1 MKNLLLLV
9 FAFAGS
15 VAFAQAPA
23 AAREKALAATAL
35 VRPVERGSTK
45 CGAAV
50 LVKRDEYAAWL
61 ITPGECVGTATKVE
75 VVFWPGTPSE
85 KVVKGDVVGAAG
97 SLGSIRV
104 TGVAGLPE
112 PVDLSADLK
121 PKDGA
126 KASIA
131 GFQITMPEKPHSG
144 AARFVPATLKVVQ
157 QTDSSGNATTVYYIE
172 GLFAGGDHGGL
183 VLDESGRGVGICSGG
198 FSGSFTK
205 GTLLRNARIQLWS
218 AGAWGELR
226 YASQSATATKAK
238 LEFTVTLFSA
248 FGPPKAATLALIRK
262 DRIKPRKMDAKSA
275 GIGEKVF
282 AEARESTFTVT
293 GMTGK
298 VSVEVDRAN
307 KDESHATF
315 SFQIKVTGP
324 DGKSN
329 WCPASTGEIVFEAST
344 PTMFA
349 ECNGVHIVPYEPPI
363 PPAPGMTPLV
373 TSATFEVK
381 EVLKRSCALEDVYL
395 SPPGDA
401 LVALDLSEGKILRI
415 RASDLTVQAEVKAP
429 SRVAGLAVTPD
440 WKSVWVVSQVPL
452 INKDGKV
459 EWAGQA
465 VRYSWPDLNPGL
477 PVAMPY
483 APCEVAANNDG
494 FLAYRFPGDQVALFD
509 GTKGADLGRILSGTG
524 RGPVLHPSGRVVYFS
539 ETVPGKTRAIPMGAV
554 TPGAEKSWAADGSR
568 GDPRCQTGI
577 SPDGRWL
584 LQPWGQV
591 LGIEASSGESDFLR
605 KFAIDPCVS
614 FAVGK
619 GCNTFFACTEDGLLR
634 EYEFGQFAMKRQIP
648 IGKVL
653 RWMSIDPA
661 KKRLYGVAVDWEK
674 GGKGGRGRFAG
685 DLMAITLE
693 KK

>member
-1 MKNLLLLV
+1 MRNLILLV
-9 FAFAGS
+9 FVVAGS
-15 VAFAQAPA
+15 
-23 AAREKALAATAL
+23 AARAQEPATAQDKALAATAL

-45 CGAAV
+45 HGAAV
-50 LVKRDEYAAWL
+50 LVKRDVCEAWL
-61 ITPGECVGTATKVE
+61 LTPAEFVGRATKVG

-85 KVVKGDVVGAAG
+85 KEVKGDVVGASG
-97 SLGSIRV
+97 GLGVIRV
-104 TGVAGLPE
+104 TGEADLPE
-112 PVDLSADLK
+112 PVDLTADLK
-121 PKDGA
+121 PKEGA

-144 AARFVPATLKVVQ
+144 KPRFMPATVRVVQ
-157 QTDSSGNATTVYYIE
+157 RQGSSGNTVTAYDLE
-172 GLFAGGDHGGL
+172 GLFADGDHGAV
-183 VLDESGRGVGICSGG
+183 VLDGAGNCLGLCRVGA
-198 FSGSFTK
+198 SFT
-205 GTLLRNARIQLWS
+205 TVHLVRNAAIQLWA
-218 AGAWGELR
+218 AGNWGELR
-226 YASQSATATKAK
+226 YVSRSASATKAK
-238 LEFTVTLFSA
+238 LEFTVTLFSV

-262 DRIKPRKMDAKSA
+262 DRIKPHKEGDKSP
-275 GIGEKVF
+275 GENEKTF
-282 AEARESTFTVT
+282 PEARESTFTIS

-298 VSVEVDRAN
+298 VTVEVDRAK
-307 KDESHATF
+307 KDESHASF
-315 SFQIKVTGP
+315 FFQIKVTGAN
-324 DGKSN
+324 GKSK
-329 WCPASTGEIVFEAST
+329 WCPVGSAEIVFEAGT
-344 PTMFA
+344 PTTA
-349 ECNGVHIVPYEPPI
+349 GSSTDVYIVPYEPPV

-373 TSATFEVK
+373 TSAKFEVK
-381 EVLKRSCALEDVYL
+381 EVLKRSCSLEDVYL
-395 SPPGDA
+395 SPEGDS

-415 RASDLTVQAEVKAP
+415 QASDLTVQAEVEAP

-452 INKDGKV
+452 IKKDGKV

-465 VRYSWPDLNPGL
+465 VRYSWPDLNPGF

-509 GTKGADLGRILSGTG
+509 GVKGADAGRILSGTG

-634 EYEFGQFAMKRQIP
+634 EYEFGQFVMKRQIP

-674 GGKGGRGRFAG
+674 SGKGGRGRFAG
-685 DLMAITLE
+685 DLIAITLE